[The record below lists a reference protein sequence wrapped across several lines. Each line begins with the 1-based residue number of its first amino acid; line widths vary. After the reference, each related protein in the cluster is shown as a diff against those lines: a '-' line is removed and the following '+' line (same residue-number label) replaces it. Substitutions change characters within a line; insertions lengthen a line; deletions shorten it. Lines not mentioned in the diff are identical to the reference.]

1 MSEKVKIQID
11 LLKTELDLLK
21 QFFTTLIVL
30 NAGVIGFLFLN
41 YEVNSFS
48 ANICVIGVI
57 AALSAIFIA
66 LLIHSI
72 IILNTMKGLV
82 K

>member
-1 MSEKVKIQID
+1 MKRLRLKY
-11 LLKTELDLLK
+11 LLKTELDLIK

-41 YEVNSFS
+41 YKVNSLIS
-48 ANICVIGVI
+48 NICVIFVI
-57 AALSAIFIA
+57 IALSIVFIA
-66 LLIHSI
+66 LLIRSI
-72 IILNTMKGLV
+72 KILNTMKGLV